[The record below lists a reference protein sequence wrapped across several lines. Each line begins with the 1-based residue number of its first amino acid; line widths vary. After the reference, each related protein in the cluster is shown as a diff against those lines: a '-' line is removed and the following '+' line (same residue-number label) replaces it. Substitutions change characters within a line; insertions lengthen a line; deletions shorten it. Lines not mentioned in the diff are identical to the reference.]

1 MLAAEILFTRVL
13 SVIFYYHFVFL
24 VVSVTMFGM
33 TAGALL
39 VHRLPRYFV
48 PLTSLWHISLF
59 SFLTAFAV
67 VLNLFSLFYL
77 PAFFVR
83 LHLPYLFMP
92 MLFLFLSLP
101 FVTTGVCLSLALTR
115 YPERIGKIY
124 GVNLLGSS
132 IGCIGI
138 IFILNRLNA
147 AAALFLLAALAFLGA
162 FLFAVKSRDKAV
174 FKFVAFLGFCLFLF
188 FSTFHAVT
196 DGMRPL
202 WAKGQ
207 LAGKPPL
214 YAKWNFFSYVS
225 VGEPVQSPFGWGFSP
240 LIASQDIKTKELMLA
255 IDEGSGTVIT
265 QFNKID
271 DLSYLKLD
279 ISAIGYYLRPV
290 DDVLVLGAGG
300 GRDLLTALVFGA
312 KNAIG
317 VEINGDIVDIISN
330 KFADF
335 TVGLRKYPQIKIVS
349 DEGRS
354 FVSHVAEKYDLIH
367 VSLVDSYA
375 ASSNGA
381 FALMENSLYTKEA
394 WAIFLRH
401 LKNDGILT
409 FSRWYSADSPPVEI
423 YRLLTLAKSSLGEM
437 GIKDVRRHI
446 LLVRSSPKGGV
457 GTILV
462 SRSPFVSREIN
473 ALRKVCDEL
482 EFDLVLSPERVK
494 DVHFVSILKNV
505 GDSYRIGKIGYNID
519 PPTDNAPFF
528 FSFSRL
534 RDLFYNRQ
542 SMPEIDVMRQTLFMI
557 FLFGLIFIYIP
568 LKTEMQ
574 ALNARHSLVPMAFY
588 FMSIG
593 LAFMCIEISLI
604 QRFGLFLGHPI
615 YGFTVVLFSLLI
627 FCSSGSY
634 LTEYFRNVGL
644 LSFVFLILM
653 LLIIF
658 LTFYIPPAIE
668 FLQGRQATFRIII
681 SIILM
686 FPLSFFMGMPFPL
699 GMRLVAN
706 RKEDERV
713 LYWGING
720 FASTCGSAVGLI
732 FLIYFGFQITM
743 MLGFL
748 FYFFAFLSLIW
759 DRKKRSRELIGLD
772 D

>member
-1 MLAAEILFTRVL
+1 MEMIKRTTLPHNNLPNDKNLSPHSDISIFFYLGLFCLSFCLLAAEILFTRIL

-39 VHRLPRYFV
+39 VHRLSRYFIS
-48 PLTSLWHISLF
+48 LLSLWHISLF

-67 VLNLFSLFYL
+67 ILNLFSLFYL

-83 LHLPYLFMP
+83 LHLHYLFMP
-92 MLFLFLSLP
+92 ILFLFLSLP

-162 FLFAVKSRDKAV
+162 FLFVAKNRDRAV

-188 FSTFHAVT
+188 FSTSRAVT

-225 VGEPVQSPFGWGFSP
+225 VGESVQSPFGWGFSP

-265 QFNKID
+265 QFSKVD

-312 KNAIG
+312 KNAVG

-335 TVGLRKYPQIKIVS
+335 TRGLQKYPQLKIVS

-354 FVSHVAEKYDLIH
+354 FASHTTDKYDLIQ

-394 WAIFLRH
+394 WVIFLRH
-401 LKNDGILT
+401 LKNEGILT
-409 FSRWYSADSPPVEI
+409 FSRWYSKDSPPAEI
-423 YRLLTLAKSSLGEM
+423 YRLLTLARSSLGEI
-437 GIKDVRRHI
+437 GIKDVKRHV
-446 LLVRSSPKGGV
+446 LLVRSSSKGGV

-462 SRSPFVSREIN
+462 SRLPFAYSEIKD
-473 ALRKVCDEL
+473 LRKICDAFG
-482 EFDLVLSPERVK
+482 FDLVLSPPDTE
-494 DVHFVSILKNV
+494 DVLFNAILNNAD
-505 GDSYRIGKIGYNID
+505 DSYHFKKLGYNID

-528 FSFSRL
+528 FSFSRFK
-534 RDLFYNRQ
+534 DLFYNRQ
-542 SMPEIDVMRQTLFMI
+542 SMPEIDVMRQTLFMV
-557 FLFGLIFIYIP
+557 FLFGVFFIYIP
-568 LKTEMQ
+568 LKKEMR
-574 ALNARHSLVPMAFY
+574 AFNVGRSLMSMAFY

-615 YGFTVVLFSLLI
+615 YGFTVVLFSLLV
-627 FCSSGSY
+627 FSSLGSY
-634 LTEYFRNVGL
+634 LTGYFKKSGQPF
-644 LSFVFLILM
+644 SVFLILM
-653 LLIIF
+653 LLVIF
-658 LTFYIPPAIE
+658 LVFCAPLFIQ
-668 FLQGRQATFRIII
+668 FFQGERTAFRIVT
-681 SIILM
+681 SIILISPLA
-686 FPLSFFMGMPFPL
+686 FLWVCHSHWACDGQQREIKISAFYFGGLTDLPLPAAPLSG
-699 GMRLVAN
+699 
-706 RKEDERV
+706 
-713 LYWGING
+713 
-720 FASTCGSAVGLI
+720 
-732 FLIYFGFQITM
+732 
-743 MLGFL
+743 
-748 FYFFAFLSLIW
+748 
-759 DRKKRSRELIGLD
+759 
-772 D
+772 